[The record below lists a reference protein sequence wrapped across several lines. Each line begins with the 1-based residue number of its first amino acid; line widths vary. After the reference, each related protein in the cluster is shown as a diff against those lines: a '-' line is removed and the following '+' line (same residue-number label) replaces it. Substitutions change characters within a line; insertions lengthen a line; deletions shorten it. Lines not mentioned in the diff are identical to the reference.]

1 MIDQNQGKILIVDDD
16 PYTLEMIST
25 ILERKGY
32 ETKGV
37 DRGQKAL
44 DILNSKNPDLLLLDI
59 NLPDINGFEICKK
72 VQNLEEEK
80 RIPVIFITGDSSRQN
95 IQKSFEAGGAD
106 YVSKPFVIE
115 EVLARIGMAIDNAR
129 VKKALENVNR
139 KLEQQVDLQ
148 TRRLNLLFSITKLAT
163 ESLSLEQILQK
174 VVFVLDEYFNH
185 FNLISEIKYR
195 DKVFSRDDVQKYE
208 RLVESKLIIKNNI
221 VGKIVLHAKGKG
233 TKANQAESED
243 LLEAV
248 TNEVNKIIKQKESE
262 EKVKTQWK
270 YYRALKDNSPEG
282 IVTLDQDRK
291 VVDVNP
297 AFIKIFGY
305 SLDTLKHQKLHD
317 FILPQRLAG
326 KGNEIIEKIKNGK
339 NIFTNSVRKTA
350 KGKEI
355 HCSVIGAPINIDSQH
370 MDYFLIY
377 RNIDRE
383 KKLELQLMQ
392 ANKMEAI
399 GQLAAGIA
407 HEINTPTQY
416 VNSNIEFF
424 KDNIPRLINLMDEYN
439 QFYPYLKENID
450 NTQIESLKD
459 KAENVDL
466 EFLKNEINSALSD
479 SIEGLNKIS
488 NIVDAMR
495 TFSHPGNDEKQE
507 ININSII
514 EKTITVSRNEWKYDA
529 ILKTNL
535 EKNPTP
541 IPVYQQQISQ
551 VILNLI
557 VNATHAIQDK
567 IQKTGEAKGII
578 KIESLSR
585 MEYLVIKVS
594 DNGCG
599 IPEDI
604 RDKVFNPF
612 FTTKE
617 VGQGTGQ
624 GLSMAYNV
632 IVENHDGNIYFETES
647 GKGTTF
653 IIELPIKGI

>member
-44 DILNSKNPDLLLLDI
+44 DILNNKNPDLLLLDI